1 MFKLFLDPGHGGTDS
16 GATGSGLLEKDLN
29 LDIALRIRSLLLN
42 NYENVDVKMSR
53 ETDVFVSL
61 TERTNAAN
69 TWQANYYLS
78 IHVNSADS
86 SAKGYEDFIYIGLSD
101 SSQTATYQN
110 ILHEEITKVNGL
122 FDRGKK
128 KADLHVLRESSMP
141 ALLTENG
148 FITNAEDAAK
158 LNDPNW
164 RQKVAEGHVNGLAR
178 AFNLTKKSNIYRV
191 IVDGVQIGAYAKKE
205 NILAAVQN
213 NLDQSR
219 EILIQKVQSQPTITL
234 LVSSAPPSSL
244 SRFMSTVDTSTLYLE
259 GKQLGETAALE
270 MRDDIIVLDFGWPN
284 YVKKTRAYGTL
295 LFSGFGAGNTFA
307 STTDIANAVK
317 AFAQGYH
324 DQVAL
329 NNNINGSQVVIAIG
343 TNNKRGA
350 SSKHAQAWA
359 SMVDQVN
366 TWAQNQ
372 NYSEITIAAASDM
385 EIGWNTARNTR
396 EWVDGYKSYFSNN
409 NRPLIT
415 LYNYGDAAGCPP
427 FGNCNNGWT
436 QDDVWYISW
445 GSGISSPLPEI
456 YTTNSSQAKEWA
468 NLVKYSFTKNPNNP
482 MIIAGVMTQHQAC
495 KDQYGDV
502 GCSGTNN
509 TPEQG
514 WTQLRD
520 LLNSDSQTAQTLLN
534 PQTLRWVT
542 DITWQN

>member
-1 MFKLFLDPGHGGTDS
+1 MFKLYLDPGHGGTDS
-16 GATGSGLLEKDLN
+16 GATGNGLLEKNLT

-69 TWQANYYLS
+69 TWQANYFLS
-78 IHVNSADS
+78 IHINSADS
-86 SAKGYEDFIYIGLSD
+86 GSAKGYEDFIYYGLSD

-110 ILHEEITKVNGL
+110 ILHEEIIKINEL

-128 KADLHVLRESSMP
+128 KADFHVLRESNMP

-148 FITNAEDAAK
+148 FITNVEDATK
-158 LNDPNW
+158 LKDANW

-178 AFNLTKKSNIYRV
+178 AFNLAKKSNIYRV
-191 IVDGVQIGAYAKKE
+191 IIDGVQVGAYAKTE
-205 NILAAVQN
+205 NILTAVQN
-213 NLDQSR
+213 NLNQSQ
-219 EILIQKVQSQPTITL
+219 EILIQKIQSQPTFAPLTP
-234 LVSSAPPSSL
+234 SAPPSSL
-244 SRFMSTVDTSTLYLE
+244 SRFMSTVDTNTLYLE
-259 GKQLGETAALE
+259 GKQLGETAALN
-270 MRDDIIVLDFGWPN
+270 MRDDIVVLDFGWPK
-284 YVKKTRAYGTL
+284 YVRKTKTYGTL

-324 DQVAL
+324 TAI
-329 NNNINGSQVVIAIG
+329 NNNANNSRVVIAIG
-343 TNNKRGA
+343 TNNKKGA
-350 SSKHAQAWA
+350 SSQHAQAWA
-359 SMVDQVN
+359 SMVEQVKL
-366 TWAQNQ
+366 WAQNQ
-372 NYSEITIAAASDM
+372 GYSEITIAAASDM
-385 EIGWNTARNTR
+385 EMGWNSPRNTR
-396 EWVDGYKSYFSNN
+396 AWVNSYKSYFLNSGK
-409 NRPLIT
+409 PFIT

-427 FGNCNNGWT
+427 YGTCNNGWT

-456 YTTNSSQAKEWA
+456 YTTNSAQAKEWA
-468 NLVKYSFTKNPNNP
+468 SLVKYSFTKDPNNP
-482 MIIAGVMTQHQAC
+482 MIIAGVMTQYQAC
-495 KDQYGDV
+495 LDQG

-514 WTQLRD
+514 WTQLWNE
-520 LLNSDSQTAQTLLN
+520 LNSDSQTAQTFTN
-534 PQTLRWVT
+534 PQTLRWAT

>member
-1 MFKLFLDPGHGGTDS
+1 MFKLYLDPGHGGTDS
-16 GATGSGLLEKDLN
+16 GAIGNGLLEKDLT

-69 TWQANYYLS
+69 TWQANYFLS
-78 IHVNSADS
+78 IHINSADS
-86 SAKGYEDFIYIGLSD
+86 NSAKGYEDFIYNGLTD

-110 ILHEEITKVNGL
+110 ILHEEITKINEL

-128 KADLHVLRESSMP
+128 KADFHVLRESYMP

-148 FITNAEDAAK
+148 FITNVEDATNLKDA
-158 LNDPNW
+158 NW
-164 RQKVAEGHVNGLAR
+164 RQKVAEGHANGLAR

-191 IVDGVQIGAYAKKE
+191 IVDGIQVGAYAKKE
-205 NILAAVQN
+205 NILATVQD
-213 NLDQSR
+213 NLDQSQ
-219 EILIQKVQSQPTITL
+219 EILIQKIQSQLTVAPL
-234 LVSSAPPSSL
+234 APPAPPSSL

-259 GKQLGETAALE
+259 GKQLGEASG
-270 MRDDIIVLDFGWPN
+270 MRDDIVVLDFGWPE
-284 YVKKTRAYGTL
+284 YVRKTKVYGTL

-324 DQVAL
+324 DYNV
-329 NNNINGSQVVIAIG
+329 NDSQVVIAIG
-343 TNNKRGA
+343 TNNKKGA
-350 SSKHAQAWA
+350 SSQHAQAWA
-359 SMVDQVN
+359 SMVEQVKL
-366 TWAQNQ
+366 WVQSQ
-372 NYSEITIAAASDM
+372 GYSNITIAAASDM
-385 EIGWNTARNTR
+385 EMGWNTPRNTR
-396 EWVDGYKSYFSNN
+396 AWVDSYKSYFLNSGK
-409 NRPLIT
+409 PFIT

-427 FGNCNNGWT
+427 YGNCNNGWT

-456 YTTNSSQAKEWA
+456 YTTNSAQAKEWA
-468 NLVKYSFTKNPNNP
+468 NLVKYSFTKNPSNP
-482 MIIAGVMTQHQAC
+482 MIIAGVMTQYQAC
-495 KDQYGDV
+495 LDQG

-514 WTQLRD
+514 WTQLWNA
-520 LLNSDSQTAQTLLN
+520 LNSDSQTAQTLLN

>member
-1 MFKLFLDPGHGGTDS
+1 MFKLYLDPGHGGTDS
-16 GATGSGLLEKDLN
+16 GAIGNGLLEKDLT

-53 ETDVFVSL
+53 ETDIFVSL

-69 TWQANYYLS
+69 TWQANYFLS
-78 IHVNSADS
+78 IHINSADS
-86 SAKGYEDFIYIGLSD
+86 NSAKGYEDFIYNGLSD

-110 ILHEEITKVNGL
+110 ILHEEITKINEL

-128 KADLHVLRESSMP
+128 KADFHVLRESYMP

-148 FITNAEDAAK
+148 FITNVEDATNLKDA
-158 LNDPNW
+158 NW
-164 RQKVAEGHVNGLAR
+164 RQKVAEGHTNGLAR

-191 IVDGVQIGAYAKKE
+191 IVDGIQVGAYTKKE
-205 NILAAVQN
+205 NILATVQN
-213 NLDQSR
+213 NLDQSQ
-219 EILIQKVQSQPTITL
+219 EILIQKIQSQLT
-234 LVSSAPPSSL
+234 VAPLAPSSSL

-259 GKQLGETAALE
+259 GKQLGAASG
-270 MRDDIIVLDFGWPN
+270 MRDDIVVLDFGWPE
-284 YVKKTRAYGTL
+284 YVRKTKIYGTL

-324 DQVAL
+324 DYNV
-329 NNNINGSQVVIAIG
+329 NGSQVVIAIG
-343 TNNKRGA
+343 TNNKKGA
-350 SSKHAQAWA
+350 SSQHAQAWA
-359 SMVDQVN
+359 SMVEQVKL
-366 TWAQNQ
+366 WVQNQ
-372 NYSEITIAAASDM
+372 GYSNITIAAASDM
-385 EIGWNTARNTR
+385 EMGWNTPRNTR
-396 EWVDGYKSYFSNN
+396 AWVDGYKSYFLNSGK
-409 NRPLIT
+409 PFIT

-427 FGNCNNGWT
+427 YGNCNNGWT

-468 NLVKYSFTKNPNNP
+468 NLVKYSFTKNPSNP
-482 MIIAGVMTQHQAC
+482 MIIAGVMTQYQAC
-495 KDQYGDV
+495 LDQG

-514 WTQLRD
+514 WTQLWNA
-520 LLNSDSQTAQTLLN
+520 LNSDSQTAQTLLN